1 MLRLKAALFICVG
14 LMVMLA
20 GDVKASEAS
29 RQNYEADERAFFASA
44 EVEKAERST
53 LARSL
58 ALATGDLK
66 ASDAS
71 MRFARLEDLFGKCL
85 RHHSYYELLSSRNTS
100 DASSRQ
106 ALSEV
111 DGLCEE
117 ASTQARG
124 VLLSS
129 SPEEAWTKPYAFLRQ
144 RAEHARDHKPATD
157 QMATFEAASDKVDQ
171 LSRQYASILEAT
183 PFETIETHQGRL
195 HAFLDNKT
203 LMGDPDRAVRAD
215 AWRAYWKGID
225 SKSDLLGQTLIG
237 IVHNENTMAVA
248 KGYNGAPEAHYATMG
263 MTREAVG
270 DALVAMESH
279 AGSWQAY
286 LAMKGDK
293 PWDMAA
299 PVGHFSHHLT
309 IDQLRRVATRA
320 MAPLGEHHAEQLSR
334 VLDVRE
340 RRMDLSSTPGS
351 RTMDAF
357 SITAPGVPSVLYVGY
372 RRDDL
377 ESDVELIHEAAHAV
391 HGQLMNDA
399 QTSPLARNGPSWMI
413 EAFAILDEL
422 LLREKLAKEAET
434 PEAREFYLRSLI
446 DDMALQ
452 LFTSAEEAQ
461 LERDIYDGFATN
473 TLKSAADL
481 SKVTM
486 RVLSRYEQRTQLHPE
501 LANTW
506 ATKRLFYQDPMYL
519 TNYLYAG
526 LVAVKLFELSHLND
540 PAFQVS
546 YRSLEEQ
553 GFGQDPLASLEATLG
568 GKISWRRLVDED
580 VAFFDA
586 QVAHLTRLR

>member
-1 MLRLKAALFICVG
+1 MW
-14 LMVMLA
+14 
-20 GDVKASEAS
+20 
-29 RQNYEADERAFFASA
+29 
-44 EVEKAERST
+44 
-53 LARSL
+53 
-58 ALATGDLK
+58 
-66 ASDAS
+66 
-71 MRFARLEDLFGKCL
+71 
-85 RHHSYYELLSSRNTS
+85 LS
-100 DASSRQ
+100 
-106 ALSEV
+106 
-111 DGLCEE
+111 
-117 ASTQARG
+117 
-124 VLLSS
+124 
-129 SPEEAWTKPYAFLRQ
+129 
-144 RAEHARDHKPATD
+144 
-157 QMATFEAASDKVDQ
+157 
-171 LSRQYASILEAT
+171 
-183 PFETIETHQGRL
+183 
-195 HAFLDNKT
+195 
-203 LMGDPDRAVRAD
+203 
-215 AWRAYWKGID
+215 
-225 SKSDLLGQTLIG
+225 
-237 IVHNENTMAVA
+237 
-248 KGYNGAPEAHYATMG
+248 
-263 MTREAVG
+263 
-270 DALVAMESH
+270 
-279 AGSWQAY
+279 
-286 LAMKGDK
+286 
-293 PWDMAA
+293 
-299 PVGHFSHHLT
+299 
-309 IDQLRRVATRA
+309 
-320 MAPLGEHHAEQLSR
+320 
-334 VLDVRE
+334 
-340 RRMDLSSTPGS
+340 
-351 RTMDAF
+351 
-357 SITAPGVPSVLYVGY
+357 
-372 RRDDL
+372 RDDL

-526 LVAVKLFELSHLND
+526 LVAVKLFELSQLND
-540 PAFQVS
+540 PAFQVR

-586 QVAHLTRLR
+586 QVTHLTRLR